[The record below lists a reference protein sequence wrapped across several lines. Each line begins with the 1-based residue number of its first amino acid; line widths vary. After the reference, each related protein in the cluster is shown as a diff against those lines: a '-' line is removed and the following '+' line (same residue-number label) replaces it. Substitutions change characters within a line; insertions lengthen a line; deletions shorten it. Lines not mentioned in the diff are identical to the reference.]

1 MNLGNVVSAELVKI
15 RTVPS
20 YLIASAVAVLLCG
33 LGALSIAGALNA
45 QGTIPLVARGD
56 AAASQGGSA
65 TVISIPSDV
74 LLYLM
79 MVIGVLIATA
89 DLRNGTLRISS
100 MMVPWRGRLLAGKF
114 AAAAVL
120 GLVVALAGLAAGYVG
135 GLLGAGGA
143 FAPFAGD
150 GPVVLLAIL
159 LAAPFAAVLGVSV
172 GLLLRSTAAA
182 VSTLL
187 IWGLGV
193 EQILVFVLPQ
203 NVAAF
208 LPFKTVGA
216 NASIIGVLGPLPG
229 LAVFAV
235 FVALVAFAAT
245 AVHSRRDLA

>member
-1 MNLGNVVSAELVKI
+1 MNFGNVVSAEVIKI

-20 YLIASAVAVLLCG
+20 YLIAALAAVLLCG
-33 LGALSIAGALNA
+33 LGALSIAGAVDA
-45 QGTIPLVARGD
+45 QGHVPLVARGD
-56 AAASQGGSA
+56 ASAAQGSSVA
-65 TVISIPSDV
+65 VIAIPSDI
-74 LLYLM
+74 LLYLL

-89 DLRNGTLRISS
+89 DLRNGTFRISS
-100 MMVPWRGRLLAGKF
+100 MMVPWRGRLLAAKYT
-114 AAAAVL
+114 AAAAVAL
-120 GLVVALAGLAAGYVG
+120 VVSLAGLVVGYLG
-135 GLLGAGGA
+135 GLVGAGGA
-143 FAPFAGD
+143 FSPFSGD

-159 LAAPFAAVLGVSV
+159 LAAPLAAVLGVAV
-172 GLLLRSTAAA
+172 GLLMKSTAAA

-193 EQILVFVLPQ
+193 EQILLFVLPH

-216 NASIIGVLGPLPG
+216 NAAIIGVLGPIPG

-235 FVALVAFAAT
+235 IVAVVAGAAT